1 VAAVRASSVASLV
14 STVDDADAVQGQVTV
29 MQAIAVQ
36 LAGGKPTSYG
46 ISGASS
52 MSPNPAPTPEPTA
65 TPSSQSAGQGRSNGR
80 QVKKK

>member
-1 VAAVRASSVASLV
+1 
-14 STVDDADAVQGQVTV
+14 

-36 LAGGKPTSYG
+36 LAGGKPSSYG

-52 MSPNPAPTPEPTA
+52 MSPNPAPTPVPTA
-65 TPSSQSAGQGRSNGR
+65 TSTPTAGAGKNNGK